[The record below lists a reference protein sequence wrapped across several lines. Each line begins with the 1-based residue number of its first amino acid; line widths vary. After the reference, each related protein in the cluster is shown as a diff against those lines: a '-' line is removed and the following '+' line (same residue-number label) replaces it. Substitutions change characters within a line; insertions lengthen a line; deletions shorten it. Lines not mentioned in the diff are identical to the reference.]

1 MPTIARMLVELAGDN
16 SALRRMFQQSARDA
30 ATFGAE
36 MRAAVAAR
44 PFVNAEQVAQQGRQ
58 AGHYLVQGLT
68 ATLNAEL
75 AQAREAVARG
85 LATQREGAEAAEKAA
100 VAFNRE
106 LLNGIADLRN
116 RKMLPADVH
125 AELVNELKEAGM
137 EAGRVARLA
146 MEQELR
152 EAGATLQN
160 AGRNISSAGRTLT
173 QDVTLPILAIGG
185 ASAKMASDAAE
196 SFNKFDVVFGRMAD
210 SVRQQLVELHRTIP
224 LTNAELQNQAA
235 DFQNLLVPMGLVP
248 SKAAQ
253 MSVALVRLGGDIVSL
268 NNTGQKET
276 IQRLFSGLVGE
287 AESVRRF
294 GVDISEARLKILAH
308 NAGLGDNVQAL
319 TRAQKAQLIYNEI
332 LRGSVLAQ
340 GDAART
346 MGSASNSF
354 RFLERDAQEAAQTI
368 GRQLLPTLTTLAQS
382 LSRVLV
388 FIQGLSP
395 QTLDMAIKFAL
406 VAAAVGPVLLVIG
419 TLVTAVGTLTI
430 AWATLGPAMAGAL
443 AILAGP
449 AGWIV
454 GIGVATAALLAWL
467 AATNQAKQSNDE
479 LAASYKYLGEAQLTQ
494 QLQAASAR
502 EHELLQQ
509 QAKLQASVRP
519 GDIPSPTAFGPGAAG
534 FGQRVNPDVQRL
546 ADVNREIEATRDNL
560 RGLGTAWNNLAAQQQ
575 QQRDEQARIFA
586 QNDAAAKALAASM
599 GNTLADAK
607 AAAAAA
613 RAARKEQQEHLAA
626 LAGTVSSL
634 TDLHQAAVRFGQDF
648 RGIDAEAVRT
658 FNQVQSEIDRTGGHF
673 DAATARL
680 FNMRAEL
687 LKIPAVAEAA
697 AGAMRQMA
705 ILAGGDLRGLIV
717 STPTGE
723 EARRQREIALVGARN
738 VQAGPLPNVTVPA
751 VRPGSFV
758 QTGGPGIGG
767 PAQGPRILDEG
778 QERLRLATNNFL
790 AALGTSRAELTSF
803 ARGVGRAVTEVQD
816 NLRPLA
822 AIVRGAFD
830 ALPEN
835 IRAAAATVGQELQ
848 AIGGEIRDRVGGI
861 FAPLR
866 SAAEE
871 LGARLRPAAALAAAA
886 LNLVAAG
893 ASAMR
898 QVVSPVVSALGE
910 IVNPLSFFG
919 GVMREIAGALQ
930 PVFEPLRPV
939 LKALADI
946 VARALVPV
954 FEALAPALEAL
965 LPLIDAIMQV
975 IAPILTALA
984 PLFRALAAILEPLF
998 PIFKLLGIAATYI
1011 GQAFGIAA
1019 NIVLRAVG
1027 NIIIGFGKIVEALA
1041 RAIDALPFVS
1051 AKGAIAMAQHI
1062 QDFGRGML
1070 TAADE
1075 MKNMAN
1081 DMAHAREEIRNAGI
1095 DHSVTASSVEKLG
1108 DAAET
1113 AAAQLL
1119 FVPNIFRLQQRLAEL
1134 LPAEPWGGA
1143 RPISPNVPPTP
1154 PQLPAQ
1160 PPQLVQQP
1168 VVVAQ
1173 LPAAAAPASSQDARA
1188 GVPVGMTVQ
1197 QLIIQNPQSGEDV
1210 VDEIDEAYR
1219 RKSMATFGTTQRV
1232 GEL

>member
-1 MPTIARMLVELAGDN
+1 MATIARMLVELAGDA
-16 SALRRMFQQSARDA
+16 SGLRRMFQQAARDS

-36 MRAAVAAR
+36 MRAAISTQPLVSSQAA
-44 PFVNAEQVAQQGRQ
+44 AEQGRRAAKALSEQ
-58 AGHYLVQGLT
+58 LT
-68 ATLNAEL
+68 TTLGTEL
-75 AQAREAVARG
+75 ASAREQVARG
-85 LATQREGAEAAEKAA
+85 LATETEARIAAEKAA
-100 VAFNRE
+100 VAFNKGM
-106 LLNGIADLRN
+106 LDGIAQLRAH
-116 RKMLPADVH
+116 KMLPADVH
-125 AELVNELKEAGM
+125 AQLVRELQEAGM
-137 EAGRVARLA
+137 EAGRAA
-146 MEQELR
+146 R
-152 EAGATLQN
+152 EAMQQQLRDLGGNLKDIGGN
-160 AGRNISSAGRTLT
+160 LKSAGRTLT
-173 QDVTLPILAIGG
+173 QDVTLPIIALGG

-196 SFNKFDVVFGRMAD
+196 SFNKFDVVFGRLAAG
-210 SVRQQLVELHRTIP
+210 VRQQLVELHRTIP

-332 LRGSVLAQ
+332 LRGSILAQ

-406 VAAAVGPVLLVIG
+406 IAAAVGPVLLVLG
-419 TLVTAVGTLTI
+419 TLLTTVGTLTI
-430 AWATLGPAMAGAL
+430 AWATLGPAIAGAL

-454 GIGVATAALLAWL
+454 AIGLATAGLLAWL
-467 AATNQAKQSNDE
+467 AASNQARQSNQE
-479 LAASYKYLGEAQLTQ
+479 LAESYKYLGQAQLTQ
-494 QLQAASAR
+494 QLQAATAR
-502 EHELLQQ
+502 EHALLQQ
-509 QAKLQASVRP
+509 QAELQAKTKNAAQGAPIV
-519 GDIPSPTAFGPGAAG
+519 TAT
-534 FGQRVNPDVQRL
+534 GQVIQQVNPDVARL
-546 ADVNREIEATRDNL
+546 KEVNQEIETTRDSL
-560 RGLGTAWNNLAAQQQ
+560 RGLGTAWNNLATQQQ
-575 QQRDEQARIFA
+575 AQRDEQARIFA
-586 QNDAAAKALAASM
+586 QNDAAARALAASM

-613 RAARKEQQEHLAA
+613 RAARKEQQQELAA
-626 LAGTVSSL
+626 LAGSVSSL
-634 TDLHQAAVRFGQDF
+634 TDLRAEAMRFHQDVTE
-648 RGIDAEAVRT
+648 IDLAAVRT
-658 FNQVQSEIDRTGGHF
+658 FTQVQRQLDATGGHF
-673 DAATARL
+673 DATTARL
-680 FNMRAEL
+680 FNMQQEL
-687 LKIPAVAEAA
+687 MKIPAVAAEAA
-697 AGAMRQMA
+697 RAMRQLA
-705 ILAGGDLRGLIV
+705 IEKGNALDLRSLIAN
-717 STPTGE
+717 TPTV
-723 EARRQREIALVGARN
+723 AQAATTRAIAQVGAKN
-738 VQAGPLPNVTVPA
+738 VPAGPLPNVTVLP

-758 QTGGPGIGG
+758 QTGGPGVGG
-767 PAQGPRILDEG
+767 PAQAPRVLDEG
-778 QERLRLATNNFL
+778 QERLRLATTNFL
-790 AALGTSRAELTSF
+790 AALGLSRAELVAFRREVSSV
-803 ARGVGRAVTEVQD
+803 ARDVAD
-816 NLRPLA
+816 NLRPLGA
-822 AIVRGAFD
+822 LVREAVA
-830 ALPEN
+830 ALPQPIQEA
-835 IRAAAATVGQELQ
+835 IATVGQELQ
-848 AIGGEIRDRVGGI
+848 ALGGEIAGKVGAI
-861 FAPLR
+861 FGPIRAVV
-866 SAAEE
+866 EE
-871 LGARLRPAAALAAAA
+871 VGSRLRPAAALAASA

-893 ASAMR
+893 ASAAR
-898 QVVSPVVSALGE
+898 QVMAPVFSALGE
-910 IVNPLSFFG
+910 IVNPLNFFG
-919 GVMREIAGALQ
+919 GVMREVGSALQ

-954 FEALAPALEAL
+954 FQALAPALEAL
-965 LPLIDAIMQV
+965 LPLVDAIMQV
-975 IAPILTALA
+975 LAPILTALA

-1051 AKGAIAMAQHI
+1051 AKGAIQMAQNI
-1062 QDFGRGML
+1062 QNFGRGML

-1081 DMAHAREEIRNAGI
+1081 DMARAREEIRGAGV
-1095 DHSVTASSVEKLG
+1095 DHNVTASSVEKLG

-1113 AAAQLL
+1113 AAQQLL
-1119 FVPNIFRLQQRLAEL
+1119 FVPNIFRLQQRLAEI
-1134 LPAEPWGGA
+1134 LPAEPWGGS
-1143 RPISPNVPPTP
+1143 RPITPNAPVTP

-1160 PPQLVQQP
+1160 PPQLVRAP
-1168 VVVAQ
+1168 DT
-1173 LPAAAAPASSQDARA
+1173 AAAPQQPAPPVSQEARPP
-1188 GVPVGMTVQ
+1188 VPVGMQVQ
-1197 QLIIQNPQSGEDV
+1197 QLVINNPASGEDV

-1219 RKSMATFGTTQRV
+1219 RRSMATFGTSQRV